1 MSEYLGEFVVGLSLY
16 IIGST
21 VAAIKTN
28 STMKEQ
34 IKTLFSRYDKME
46 NRIDSIEYN
55 HDVAIKEIKS
65 EMKSLSDALQ
75 DGNKNIVE
83 MVHDLHIKLIENKK
97 GSE

>member
-1 MSEYLGEFVVGLSLY
+1 
-16 IIGST
+16 
-21 VAAIKTN
+21 
-28 STMKEQ
+28 MKEQ